1 MLQLA
6 AQHHFHQFNLR
17 QLAGFPAADKTAVT
31 QNGDAVAD
39 GVNLVEEVG
48 DENQA
53 DAAIAQLAHQGE
65 EHFHLLGIQAGGRFI
80 KN

>member
-1 MLQLA
+1 MLQLT
-6 AQHHFHQFNLR
+6 AQHHLHQFNLR

-31 QNGDAVAD
+31 QHGDAIAD
-39 GVNLVEEVG
+39 GIHLVEEVG

-53 DAAIAQLAHQGE
+53 DPAIAQLAHQGK
-65 EHFHLLGIQAGGRFI
+65 EHLHLLGIQAGGRFI